1 MDGDK
6 VNIWRERLQK
16 SESAFYREVGAARY
30 REDIFNGN
38 VYVTPAILMENFE
51 PYEPMFPINRLVVKE
66 IIEAKNIGG
75 TLYPKVR
82 AKREADVGRAKIIE
96 DFLLSE
102 SYRLNLTEQEL
113 EKYRNGA
120 VHGGF
125 GQLVQWVSDDAV
137 PQSHSKLKVSSVYVQ
152 YEFVPQ
158 AGIFH
163 SIEEMDY
170 FFIKISASKESVE
183 RIYDIVIE
191 SDYSIS
197 EHKPQYNEDIIE
209 FYRCYYRNTGGGVG
223 CFAFTGNHTVLE
235 DYENYLERSVLVCG
249 RCGTPALESAVVT
262 SGSAVRDHEIDNT
275 GSARSPG
282 QGDYDGKREPC
293 AVCGATDWKR
303 DNAREQL
310 VYRDI
315 VNSRGEVVVP
325 GVEPIVEMIP
335 DIFGNMR
342 QMAIFS
348 ESGEMESTEP
358 KKIPFYVPK
367 LYPFVL
373 YRNTIVPDRVLGR
386 SEADELAPY
395 QNAINYLHMLTF
407 ENVATSGDII
417 TIPERPDMVVTNR
430 RREYYIRPEEKNLID
445 VKSLQG
451 DVSSIFAYEDRLYQM
466 ARYQAGVTDSFQGR
480 PDMSAESAIAKQIQV
495 AQTEQR
501 LRENIALREQSM
513 RELYKRMFQTAL
525 AFADDNIT
533 YTQQLTTGE
542 TSEGVFCRYDFLEQD
557 SDGSYRW
564 IDDFEFDVTEDQPLK
579 VNTTAQLQDL
589 VSMFNMGVFSSQRPP
604 EERARLGHALKKL
617 GYQFADA
624 ILIGAEEDRNA
635 AISQQTAL
643 QQQQQQQLSLAGEV
657 AEPQAQIS
665 IPQQSMSPEPAN
677 ARSAYF

>member
-1 MDGDK
+1 MIWDSERRARRMDGDK
-6 VNIWRERLQK
+6 INIWRERLQK

-38 VYVTPAILMENFE
+38 VYVTPAILMDNFE
-51 PYEPMFPINRLVVKE
+51 PYEPVFPINRLVVKE

-137 PQSHSKLKVSSVYVQ
+137 PQSHSKLKVSPVYVQ

-163 SIEEMDY
+163 SVEEMDY

-183 RIYDIVIE
+183 RIYDVVIE

-197 EHKPQYNEDIIE
+197 EYKPQYNEDIIE

-249 RCGTPALESAVVT
+249 RCGTPALESAVVEN
-262 SGSAVRDHEIDNT
+262 GE
-275 GSARSPG
+275 
-282 QGDYDGKREPC
+282 REPC
-293 AVCGATDWKR
+293 SVCGATEWKR
-303 DNAREQL
+303 DSAREQL

-325 GVEPIVEMIP
+325 GVEPVVEMIP
-335 DIFGNMR
+335 DIFGNLR
-342 QMAIFS
+342 ETAIFN
-348 ESGEMESTEP
+348 ENGEMESTEP
-358 KKIPFYVPK
+358 NKIPFYVPK
-367 LYPFVL
+367 LYPFAL

-417 TIPERPDMVVTNR
+417 TIPERPDMVITNR

-542 TSEGVFCRYDFLEQD
+542 TSEGVFCRYDFLEQGA
-557 SDGSYRW
+557 DGAYHW

-643 QQQQQQQLSLAGEV
+643 QQQQQLSLAGEV
-657 AEPQAQIS
+657 AEPQIEFGSPNS
-665 IPQQSMSPEPAN
+665 IM
-677 ARSAYF
+677 